1 MKFANSMDIEVLPV
15 KMENIIHLPLGLLGF
30 EGIKRFVLLVN
41 PEEAPFRWLQVL
53 DDPNIAFIVIS
64 PFEVLPNYA
73 PDVSSDDVE
82 FIGLKT
88 PEDALVLNIV
98 TLREGGK
105 ATMNLKGP
113 IVINR
118 HSLIGKQVVLNN
130 AADYEVQ
137 YALPTVS

>member
-1 MKFANSMDIEVLPV
+1 MDIEVLPV

>member
-1 MKFANSMDIEVLPV
+1 MDIEVLPV

-73 PDVSSDDVE
+73 PDISSDDVE